1 MCYAQSGSLLP
12 VSLTVTRISGIGLDS
27 IYMGVLRAYNIKDD
41 GNVKVWALP
50 NGIAMC
56 CDDHFRDCFGITSGH
71 VLGRNI
77 LDFSTNQEA
86 FDR

>member
-1 MCYAQSGSLLP
+1 LP

-27 IYMGVLRAYNIKDD
+27 IYMGIMRAFNIKDD

-56 CDDHFRDCFGITSGH
+56 CDDHFRDCFGITSSS
-71 VLGRNI
+71 VLGRKI
-77 LDFSTNQEA
+77 SSYSTEQEA